1 MAYAEIWNGSAGV
14 LNTPVLWI
22 NKYLQ
27 EQVADIFKSDAGED
41 SATFPFFPST
51 PSTIDD
57 LTEYFGRSTQG
68 VAATWDRLIKMNK
81 KGFPHIK
88 CEQLLYYF
96 YATGENPIEKMVMI
110 QESVLRLMDR
120 FDETAQEINDWC
132 SNRVINIGTTT
143 NPNYIENQFYF
154 HNFKVYQLEETRDII
169 DFGTARTYGG
179 NKIII
184 DFDYHQDKVLT
195 GHGWA
200 PEALPAS
207 GQGYEVTTIN
217 GKAKR
222 ITV

>member
-1 MAYAEIWNGSAGV
+1 MANDSL

-22 NKYLQ
+22 NKYLEDQ
-27 EQVADIFKSDAGED
+27 IQILTDIE
-41 SATFPFFPST
+41 TPFFPST
-51 PSTIDD
+51 PSTIDN
-57 LTEYFGRSTQG
+57 LTKSFPAGG
-68 VAATWDRLIKMNK
+68 VMATWDRLIKMNR

-88 CEQLLYYF
+88 CEQILYYF
-96 YATGENPIEKMVMI
+96 YATADNTVENMVKI

-132 SNRVINIGTTT
+132 SNRVINIGTTS
-143 NPNYIENQFYF
+143 NPDYIENQFYF

-207 GQGYEVTTIN
+207 GQGYEVTTVN
-217 GKAKR
+217 GKVKK

>member
-1 MAYAEIWNGSAGV
+1 MANDSL

-22 NKYLQ
+22 NKYL
-27 EQVADIFKSDAGED
+27 ADQIQILTDIE
-41 SATFPFFPST
+41 TPFFPST
-51 PSTIDD
+51 PSTIDN
-57 LTEYFGRSTQG
+57 LTESFPAGG
-68 VAATWDRLIKMNK
+68 VMATWDRLIKMNR

-88 CEQLLYYF
+88 CEQILYYF
-96 YATGENPIEKMVMI
+96 YATADNPVENMVKI

-132 SNRVINIGTTT
+132 SNRVINIGTTS
-143 NPNYIENQFYF
+143 NPDYIENQFYF

>member
-1 MAYAEIWNGSAGV
+1 MAYAELWIGSAGV

-27 EQVADIFKSDAGED
+27 EQISGIFQNDSGEEN
-41 SATFPFFPST
+41 ATFPFFPST

-57 LTEYFGRSTQG
+57 LTDYFGRSTQG
-68 VAATWDRLIKMNK
+68 VAATWDRLIKMNR

-96 YATGENPIEKMVMI
+96 YATGENPVEKMITI

-120 FDETAQEINDWC
+120 FDETAEEINNWC
-132 SNRVINIGTTT
+132 SNRVIRVTVPVTVE
-143 NPNYIENQFYF
+143 NPTGFVDLENQFYF

-184 DFDYHQDKVLT
+184 DFDYHQMPDLT
-195 GHGWA
+195 GSTWA
-200 PEALPAS
+200 PEPKLATKIVL
-207 GQGYEVTTIN
+207 
-217 GKAKR
+217 
-222 ITV
+222 

>member
-1 MAYAEIWNGSAGV
+1 MAYGELWLGTTGV
-14 LNTPVLWI
+14 INTPVLWI

-27 EQVADIFKSDAGED
+27 EKITEVLKAQLGED
-41 SATFPFFPST
+41 ESFGASLPLFPST

-57 LTEYFGRSTQG
+57 LTEYFAESTQG
-68 VAATWDRLIKMNK
+68 VAATWDRLIKMNR

-120 FDETAQEINDWC
+120 FDESAEELNNWC
-132 SNRVINIGTTT
+132 SNRQIRVSPTQVLD
-143 NPNYIENQFYF
+143 NQFYF

-169 DFGTARTYGG
+169 DFGTARTFGG

-184 DFDYHQDKVLT
+184 DFDYHQMPDLT
-195 GHGWA
+195 VNAWA
-200 PEALPAS
+200 PEPKLATKIVL
-207 GQGYEVTTIN
+207 
-217 GKAKR
+217 
-222 ITV
+222 